1 MSSWNQ
7 IQSNGVL
14 DDTGLGRLLDRIKL
28 YCKGA
33 DSAIL
38 KRLKNSKSP
47 TVEATIQHV
56 EDFSRSGYRTL
67 CIAER
72 EVYEKIQ

>member
-1 MSSWNQ
+1 M
-7 IQSNGVL
+7 
-14 DDTGLGRLLDRIKL
+14 LDRIKL

-38 KRLKNSKSP
+38 KRLKHLKSP

-72 EVYEKIQ
+72 EVYEKI